1 MNCLHF
7 PKEILLNQPA
17 FPYALPR
24 KQDQGPARGQIF
36 MTDHDLRPRLIS
48 LADGSEVI
56 LPETAIIGRKPESTV
71 ALPDSRVSRRH
82 SMIRR
87 QEDDEFWFYDLGSFN
102 GSYINNERVTTTRQ
116 LEPGDVIRICDFEYR
131 FELPQAERSPKSDA
145 QDMQVVPMIIL
156 VSDIKGFTRL
166 SEILPPDELA
176 QVIGSW
182 YSYCDQVLTE
192 HGAAIDKFIGDAVLA
207 YWTDVSPNARQ
218 WALSAA
224 RYLRESC
231 SLIQEEMKWTFE
243 RYGVEFSSGVALH
256 LGEVSWGQLGQGG
269 LTMLGD
275 AVNTTFRIQALTR
288 QLGSDI
294 LVSSDFLQ
302 GWPEGSK
309 HVRSLGT
316 HALKGKENPVD
327 IYALE
332 SAPEL
337 FVR

>member
-1 MNCLHF
+1 MIDN
-7 PKEILLNQPA
+7 
-17 FPYALPR
+17 
-24 KQDQGPARGQIF
+24 
-36 MTDHDLRPRLIS
+36 DLRPRLVS

-56 LPETAIIGRKPESTV
+56 LPETAIFGRKSDSTIS
-71 ALPDSRVSRRH
+71 LPDNRVSRRH

-102 GSYINNERVTTTRQ
+102 GSYINDERVTTTRQ
-116 LEPGDVIRICDFEYR
+116 LEAGDVIRICDFEYR
-131 FELPQAERSPKSDA
+131 FELPHDDPIRGTEA
-145 QDMQVVPMIIL
+145 QEMQVVPMIIL
-156 VSDIKGFTRL
+156 VSDIRGFTRL
-166 SEILPPDELA
+166 SEVLPPDELA
-176 QVIGSW
+176 QAIGSW

-231 SLIQEEMKWTFE
+231 SLIQEEMKFTFE
-243 RYGVEFSSGVALH
+243 RYEMEFSSGVALH
-256 LGEVSWGQLGQGG
+256 MGEVSWGQLGQGG

-275 AVNTTFRIQALTR
+275 AVNTTFRIQNLTR

-294 LVSSDFLQ
+294 LVSADFLS
-302 GWPEGSK
+302 GWKEGLK
-309 HVRSLGT
+309 HVRSLGIHT
-316 HALKGKENPVD
+316 LKGKKTPVG
-327 IYALE
+327 IYSVE

>member
-1 MNCLHF
+1 MGESFQSGHNHM
-7 PKEILLNQPA
+7 IDN
-17 FPYALPR
+17 
-24 KQDQGPARGQIF
+24 
-36 MTDHDLRPRLIS
+36 DLRARLIS

-56 LPETAIIGRKPESTV
+56 LPGTAIFGRKVDSTI
-71 ALPDSRVSRRH
+71 ALPDTRVSRRH
-82 SMIRR
+82 SMIRK

-131 FELPQAERSPKSDA
+131 FELPQTGARAGSDR
-145 QDMQVVPMIIL
+145 QDMQVVPMLIL

-166 SEILPPDELA
+166 SEVLPPDELA
-176 QVIGSW
+176 QAIGSW

-207 YWTDVSPNARQ
+207 YWTDVTPNARQ

-231 SLIQEEMKWTFE
+231 TLIQEEMKWTFE
-243 RYGVEFSSGVALH
+243 RYDVAFGSGVALH
-256 LGEVSWGQLGQGG
+256 MGEVSWGQLGQGG

-275 AVNTTFRIQALTR
+275 AVNTTFRVQALTR

-294 LVSSDFLQ
+294 LVTSDFMK
-302 GWPEGSK
+302 GYKEGLK
-309 HVRSLGT
+309 HVRALGT
-316 HALKGKENPVD
+316 HALKGKENTVD
-327 IYALE
+327 LYSLE
-332 SAPEL
+332 TAPEL

>member
-1 MNCLHF
+1 
-7 PKEILLNQPA
+7 
-17 FPYALPR
+17 
-24 KQDQGPARGQIF
+24 
-36 MTDHDLRPRLIS
+36 MTDNDLRPRLIS
-48 LADGSEVI
+48 LADGSEVV
-56 LPETAIIGRKPESTV
+56 LPETAIFGRKSDSTIP
-71 ALPDSRVSRRH
+71 LLDNRVSRRH

-131 FELPQAERSPKSDA
+131 FELPHAGPRLGKEA
-145 QDMQVVPMIIL
+145 QDMQVVSMIIL

-166 SEILPPDELA
+166 SEVLPPDELA
-176 QVIGSW
+176 QAIGSW

-207 YWTDVSPNARQ
+207 YWTDVTPNARQ

-243 RYGVEFSSGVALH
+243 RYDVEFSSGVALH

-294 LVSSDFLQ
+294 LVSSDLLK
-302 GWPEGSK
+302 GWKEGLK

-316 HALKGKENPVD
+316 HALKGKENPVG
-327 IYALE
+327 IYAVE

>member
-1 MNCLHF
+1 M
-7 PKEILLNQPA
+7 
-17 FPYALPR
+17 
-24 KQDQGPARGQIF
+24 
-36 MTDHDLRPRLIS
+36 
-48 LADGSEVI
+48 ADGSEVI
-56 LPETAIIGRKPESTV
+56 LPETAIFGRKSDSTI
-71 ALPDSRVSRRH
+71 ALPDTRVSRRH
-82 SMIRR
+82 SMIRK

-131 FELPQAERSPKSDA
+131 FDLPRTGSRSGGDS
-145 QDMQVVPMIIL
+145 QDMQVVPMLIL

-176 QVIGSW
+176 QAIGSW

-207 YWTDVSPNARQ
+207 YWTDVTPNARQ

-231 SLIQEEMKWTFE
+231 TLIQEEMKWTFE
-243 RYGVEFSSGVALH
+243 RYDVDFGSGVALH
-256 LGEVSWGQLGQGG
+256 MGEVSWGQLGQGG

-275 AVNTTFRIQALTR
+275 AVNTTFRVQALTR

-294 LVSSDFLQ
+294 IVTSDFMK
-302 GWPEGSK
+302 GWKEGLK

-316 HALKGKENPVD
+316 HALKGKENTVD
-327 IYALE
+327 LYALE
-332 SAPEL
+332 TAPEL

>member
-1 MNCLHF
+1 
-7 PKEILLNQPA
+7 
-17 FPYALPR
+17 
-24 KQDQGPARGQIF
+24 
-36 MTDHDLRPRLIS
+36 MTDSDLRARLIS

-56 LPETAIIGRKPESTV
+56 LPETAIFGRKSDSTIP
-71 ALPDSRVSRRH
+71 LPDTRVSRRH

-87 QEDDEFWFYDLGSFN
+87 QEEDEYWFYDLGSFN
-102 GSYINNERVTTTRQ
+102 GSYINDERVTTTRQ
-116 LEPGDVIRICDFEYR
+116 LEPGDVIRICDFEFR
-131 FELPQAERSPKSDA
+131 FELPATQTVSGPEK
-145 QDMQVVPMIIL
+145 QEMQVVPMLIL

-166 SEILPPDELA
+166 SEIIPPDELA
-176 QVIGSW
+176 QAIGSW

-207 YWTDVSPNARQ
+207 YWTDVTPNAKQ

-243 RYGVEFSSGVALH
+243 RYDVEFSSGVALH
-256 LGEVSWGQLGQGG
+256 MGQVSWGQLGQGG

-275 AVNTTFRIQALTR
+275 AVNTTFRIQNLTR

-294 LVSSDFLQ
+294 LVSADFMK
-302 GWPEGSK
+302 GWKEGLK
-309 HVRSLGT
+309 HVRPLGT
-316 HALKGKENPVD
+316 HNLKGKERPVD
-327 IYALE
+327 IFALE

>member
-1 MNCLHF
+1 
-7 PKEILLNQPA
+7 
-17 FPYALPR
+17 
-24 KQDQGPARGQIF
+24 
-36 MTDHDLRPRLIS
+36 MTDNDLRPRLIS
-48 LADGSEVI
+48 LADGSEVV
-56 LPETAIIGRKPESTV
+56 LPGTAIFGRKSDSTIP
-71 ALPDSRVSRRH
+71 LPDNRVSRRH

-131 FELPQAERSPKSDA
+131 FELPHAGPRLGNEA

-166 SEILPPDELA
+166 SEVLPPDELA
-176 QVIGSW
+176 QAIGSW

-207 YWTDVSPNARQ
+207 YWTDVTPNARQ

-243 RYGVEFSSGVALH
+243 RYDVEFSSGVALH
-256 LGEVSWGQLGQGG
+256 MGEVSWGQLGQGG

-294 LVSSDFLQ
+294 LVSSDLLK
-302 GWPEGSK
+302 GWKEGLK

-316 HALKGKENPVD
+316 HLLKGKENPVG
-327 IYALE
+327 IYAVE